1 MTAVL
6 VVAADDARRA
16 RLQRMLAEHVVL
28 ATASDADGL
37 RLSAYVD
44 VDVVVRD
51 ADRVRGLKDF
61 VAALAQAASVPLVI
75 AIGAADSDVEVE
87 AHLAGDAED
96 REIRAAVERAIER
109 SRLVREVQQRRAP
122 VVDSPAVTADPGWDS
137 DALARA
143 LKQMTRTF
151 AAGFDLPRVLDT
163 FLDAIGEIVRP
174 SRVALFLEDTDQS
187 ALVVAAH
194 RGLPLPL
201 AAAVRLAA
209 RSGLAR
215 WLRFHGRPARLAEA
229 DHDIARELHL
239 LHTVVAVPLL
249 AHGELVGILALGQ
262 PVVRAGYGPREIE
275 TLFDLSTHLATT
287 VRDIALHHQI
297 ERDKEFTARILEHM
311 ASGVVTIGRDHR
323 IGTLNGRAEEIL
335 GLDARST
342 VGQDL
347 RQLPSPLGDMLF
359 ETLTTARALPRTE
372 IQLALGRR
380 WLEVSTYPIHGEE
393 PAPLG
398 AVLVFDDLTAQKDL
412 AVQRR
417 HTEQLEFLTSVVAR
431 IADEIKNPLV
441 SINTFVE
448 LLEERFEDPDF
459 RKDFSGVVRRDT
471 RRLVQVF
478 EKLAGLVSEGELN
491 FSVVDVQSVVDEFV
505 AALSVGDEA
514 GDRQPVV
521 EVARETAVT
530 RARIDVPLFKRVLAY
545 LVGYLTHNSPADPA
559 RITIS
564 VGRSV
569 EPDGQETIRLLVTS
583 RTASVAPDTLDHLFD
598 PVRMVQESLIHVGP
612 AVSQRIVEALGGRLR
627 VRQSRAE
634 LGFLVTVPAET

>member
-16 RLQRMLAEHVVL
+16 RLQRALADHVVL
-28 ATASDADGL
+28 AAASDADAL
-37 RLSAYVD
+37 RLCGYVD
-44 VDVVVRD
+44 VDVVVRY
-51 ADRVRGLKDF
+51 AEHVRGLKAF
-61 VAALAQAASVPLVI
+61 VDALAQASGAPLVI
-75 AIGAADSDVEVE
+75 AVGAADSDVAVE
-87 AHLAGDAED
+87 ARLASDAED
-96 REIRAAVERAIER
+96 REIRAAVDRAVDR
-109 SRLVREVQQRRAP
+109 SRLVRQVKQLRAP
-122 VVDSPAVTADPGWDS
+122 VDTPAATAEPGWDS

-143 LKQMTRTF
+143 LRQMTRAF
-151 AAGFDLPRVLDT
+151 AAGFDRPRLLDT

-174 SRVALFLEDTDQS
+174 SRAALFVEDSDQS
-187 ALVVAAH
+187 ALIVAAH

-201 AAAVRLAA
+201 AGAVRLAA

-215 WLRFHGRPARLAEA
+215 WLRFNGRPARLADA
-229 DHDIARELHL
+229 DADIARELQL
-239 LHTVVAVPLL
+239 LHAVVAIPLL

-262 PVVRAGYGPREIE
+262 PVVRAGYGAREIE
-275 TLFDLSTHLATT
+275 TLFDLATHLATT

-297 ERDKEFTARILEHM
+297 TRDKEFTARILEHM

-335 GLDARST
+335 GLDARTT

-347 RQLPSPLGDMLF
+347 RLLPSPLGDMLF
-359 ETLTTARALPRTE
+359 ETLTTACTLPRTE
-372 IQLALGRR
+372 IQLALGKR

-393 PAPLG
+393 PTPLG
-398 AVLVFDDLTAQKDL
+398 AVLVFDDLTARKDL

-448 LLEERFEDPDF
+448 LLEERFDDPDF

-505 AALSVGDEA
+505 ASLSAGDEA
-514 GDRQPVV
+514 ADRQPVV
-521 EVARETAVT
+521 EVVRETAKT
-530 RARIDVPLFKRVLAY
+530 RARLDVGPFKRVLAY
-545 LVGYLTHNSPADPA
+545 LVGYLTHNSPTDPA
-559 RITIS
+559 RVSIS
-564 VGRSV
+564 VGRAV
-569 EPDGQETIRLLVTS
+569 EADGQDTVRLLVMS

-612 AVSQRIVEALGGRLR
+612 AVSQRIVEALGGHLR
-627 VRQSRAE
+627 IRQSRAE
-634 LGFLVTVPAET
+634 LGFLVTVPAVA